1 MRVKVSVIMSV
12 FDPHPFS
19 QFEKAVESVMSQTL
33 KEWELLISV
42 SYTHLTLPT
51 IA

>member
-19 QFEKAVESVMSQTL
+19 QFEKAVESVMSQTP
-33 KEWELLISV
+33 KAW
-42 SYTHLTLPT
+42 
-51 IA
+51 